1 MESHSKKWCK
11 IEQIEEAMETKQ
23 IEVSGR
29 KYEVIFSP
37 DMPPGAYVIVG
48 PPDGLV
54 DSFWTSRN
62 LPVPEPFATNLH
74 NILFDR
80 RIFTYKDISGSRIA
94 TGVLQEAIQLD
105 AQLLAEAFFNY
116 EKESV

>member
-1 MESHSKKWCK
+1 
-11 IEQIEEAMETKQ
+11 METKQ
-23 IEVSGR
+23 IEVNGR

-48 PPDGLV
+48 PPEGLME
-54 DSFWTSRN
+54 SMG
-62 LPVPEPFATNLH
+62 LPEPFATRVH
-74 NILFDR
+74 NILYYR

-105 AQLLAEAFFNY
+105 AQLLAEAFYNY